1 MIFWFLCAITFIIEN
16 YVQGVLGTLLCCY
29 KTFFFKVIDELR
41 FRIFENCTSKEID
54 HNFYYILPN
63 RTKPGTARTVLI
75 ETALAGDSLYL

>member
-1 MIFWFLCAITFIIEN
+1 MRNNFYYRELCTGSPRYFTVLLYDIF
-16 YVQGVLGTLLCCY
+16 
-29 KTFFFKVIDELR
+29 FFFKVIDELR